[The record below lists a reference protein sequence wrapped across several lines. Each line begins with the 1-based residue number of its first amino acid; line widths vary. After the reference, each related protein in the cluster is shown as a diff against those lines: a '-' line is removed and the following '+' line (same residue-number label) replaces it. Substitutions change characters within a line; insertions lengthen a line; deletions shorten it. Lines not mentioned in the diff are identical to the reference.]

1 MKAHRLN
8 DVRNDLSLDEG
19 FRRRRQQMPLIVAN
33 SGQSA
38 KELLE
43 LVGEL
48 PSDTS
53 RPPGCGWPNLDVAI
67 FRRAVALLEL
77 RLWWAATAEAK

>member
-48 PSDTS
+48 PRT
-53 RPPGCGWPNLDVAI
+53 
-67 FRRAVALLEL
+67 RAGHQDAAGRILML
-77 RLWWAATAEAK
+77 RYFAAR